1 MQIHLMKTVSMI
13 SSILFYLMSG
23 VIINFLYDQFIDWS
37 EAEYRFN
44 LRERLIV
51 GLLWPLAL
59 ILFIYHALKTYF
71 GNE

>member
-1 MQIHLMKTVSMI
+1 
-13 SSILFYLMSG
+13 MSG
-23 VIINFLYDQFIDWS
+23 VIINFLYDKFIDWS